1 MGGALPAILLD
12 FSDPS
17 RGRDGEIEKKEGD
30 TERGRGRGK
39 EREGR
44 RGGERKRGGNVITNK
59 LSEA

>member
-1 MGGALPAILLD
+1 MPAILLD

-44 RGGERKRGGNVITNK
+44 RGGGEKERGKCNHK
-59 LSEA
+59 